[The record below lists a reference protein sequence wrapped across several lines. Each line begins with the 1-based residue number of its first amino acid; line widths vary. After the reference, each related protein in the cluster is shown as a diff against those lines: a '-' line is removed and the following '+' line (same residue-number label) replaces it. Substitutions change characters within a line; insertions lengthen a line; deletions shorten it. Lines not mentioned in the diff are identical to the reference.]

1 MINELEI
8 CKLYNEIDVTI
19 PFNDSGIKILISENG
34 MGKTTVLKILH
45 AVLTRQFYRLDAID
59 FDKIVLTFNNEK
71 VIIRQS
77 DLHPS
82 YMADH
87 LPHEFKTLR
96 DALSENNYKI
106 LLDSAR
112 RLPFKELKEMPLLEY
127 SAKITEAPRAYLA
140 ELLKKFKFDLNESL
154 SDIDRKI
161 TNCFSSQ
168 VLYLPTFRRIEEDLR
183 NLGLVASD
191 LLKLDELVRSGMQ
204 DIQEK
209 IDKATWEIR
218 NALYSRLTDEQWFF
232 ELADILNI
240 LDNSRADDVEHLKT
254 VLDRIGG
261 DISKNGLD
269 AFLNQVDPNTF
280 DFPYE
285 TDKEN
290 KYEILKERLAG
301 VMKTYT
307 YQKQKQKDIN
317 EFVRTCNKYLIDKEI
332 VYDETQG
339 HTKFVK
345 VGGSELDSMEKMS
358 SGEKQIVSLFARLY
372 FDFEKTCLVIIDEPE
387 NSMSIEWQKMLL
399 PDILETPKCGYL
411 IAATHSPFIFNN
423 KLNLHTVAL
432 NEYIRRS
439 D

>member
-1 MINELEI
+1 MINELKI

-19 PFNDSGIKILISENG
+19 PFSTSGVKILVSENG
-34 MGKTTVLKILH
+34 MGKTTVLKILY
-45 AVLTRQFYRLDAID
+45 AVLTREFYKLDAID
-59 FDKIVLTFNNEK
+59 FEKIVLTFNEDK
-71 VIIRQS
+71 VTIRQS
-77 DLHPS
+77 DLHRN
-82 YMADH
+82 YMTE
-87 LPHEFKTLR
+87 LPQEFKMLR
-96 DALSENNYKI
+96 DALTESSCKI
-106 LLDSAR
+106 LLDSVR
-112 RLPFKELKEMPLLEY
+112 RLSLKELKEMPLLEY
-127 SAKITEAPRAYLA
+127 SAKVMETPRAYLA
-140 ELLKKFKFDLNESL
+140 QLLKRFKFVLNESL
-154 SDIDRKI
+154 SDTDRKI
-161 TNCFSSQ
+161 ANSFSSE

-183 NLGLVASD
+183 NLGLVSQD
-191 LLKLDELVRSGMQ
+191 LLKLDELLRSGMQ

-209 IDKATWEIR
+209 IDKATWEIQ
-218 NALYSRLTDEQWFF
+218 NAIDSRLKGEQWFF
-232 ELADILNI
+232 ELAKVLNI
-240 LDNSRADDVEHLKT
+240 LDDTRADDTEHLKA
-254 VLDRIGG
+254 VLDHIGG
-261 DISKNGLD
+261 DISENGLD
-269 AFLNQVDPNTF
+269 SFLNQVDPNILNF
-280 DFPYE
+280 IPYE
-285 TDKEN
+285 TDKED

-423 KLNLHTVAL
+423 DLNLHTVAL
-432 NEYIRRS
+432 DEYIRRS